1 MPKTI
6 AAKKAQKKYVAS
18 RKRLSLLFT
27 NEEYETVRNGKSPA
41 HNHHWRDSQR
51 AEIEW
56 GIMRIC
62 MLSTRFNSFRNG

>member
-6 AAKKAQKKYVAS
+6 AAKKTVPAVH
-18 RKRLSLLFT
+18 KRRVC
-27 NEEYETVRNGKSPA
+27 ETVRNGKSPA
-41 HNHHWRDSQR
+41 YDHHWRDSQR

-62 MLSTRFNSFRNG
+62 TLSTRFNSFRNG